1 MIAIKNKEMI
11 LKSAKELFET
21 YGYKK
26 TSMDEIAK
34 KSNVTKKTIYSYFK
48 DKETLINTIIDN
60 EFQRLKKEV
69 DKISEKD
76 NDIIS
81 FVKQTSSYL
90 LKYKNKSKL
99 LKTLM
104 EENNNIA
111 HIPSKIDEVIIGYI
125 KDKLLI
131 LKREKPNLV
140 FDTNLTAFIIYKI
153 YIAIM
158 FEWQEEINEK
168 EVTDNIVKILE
179 SGLLS

>member
-1 MIAIKNKEMI
+1 
-11 LKSAKELFET
+11 
-21 YGYKK
+21 
-26 TSMDEIAK
+26 
-34 KSNVTKKTIYSYFK
+34 
-48 DKETLINTIIDN
+48 
-60 EFQRLKKEV
+60 
-69 DKISEKD
+69 
-76 NDIIS
+76 
-81 FVKQTSSYL
+81 
-90 LKYKNKSKL
+90 
-99 LKTLM
+99 M
-104 EENNNIA
+104 EENNNIVS
-111 HIPSKIDEVIIGYI
+111 IPSKIDEVIIGFI

>member
-1 MIAIKNKEMI
+1 MIVIKTKEII
-11 LKSAKELFET
+11 LKAAKELFET

-34 KSNVTKKTIYSYFK
+34 KSNVTKKTVYSYFK

-104 EENNNIA
+104 EENNNIVS
-111 HIPSKIDEVIIGYI
+111 IPSKIDEVIIGYI